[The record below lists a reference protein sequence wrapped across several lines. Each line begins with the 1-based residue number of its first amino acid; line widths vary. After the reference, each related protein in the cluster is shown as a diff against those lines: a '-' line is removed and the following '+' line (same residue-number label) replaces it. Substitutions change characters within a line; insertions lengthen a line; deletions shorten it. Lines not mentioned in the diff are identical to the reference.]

1 MHASTIVSHKYVP
14 PFATLA
20 LVQSAGGDVT
30 FSLAITPSLNQEM
43 FSSSV
48 DACFDF
54 AMPFHHRD
62 LELDCVGVSTR
73 GGSGG
78 RGVRKQGASAK

>member
-1 MHASTIVSHKYVP
+1 MYASTVVSHKYVP

-20 LVQSAGGDVT
+20 LVQSTGGGDVA

-54 AMPFHHRD
+54 AMPFHHGD

-73 GGSGG
+73 VGGGG
-78 RGVRKQGASAK
+78 VGAEG